1 MGSNNI
7 IVREYLEN
15 LKEDGELDALFPILI
30 NLMGFRI
37 VATAKEAKGQ
47 SQYGKDIIAIGKDE
61 QGIKHRYYFE
71 LKGHA
76 DKDITDK
83 NYSSKDGVRESIIEA
98 KDTAFN
104 DSSIPAFNSLPI
116 KIVFVHNGIMK
127 TNIRPTFEG
136 FIAREFKDGEFERWD
151 IFYLTDLFSQYL
163 FNENLLTD
171 EQSLRLFKRTLI
183 LLDAPENDFND
194 FRTLFDLQ
202 IEKIGETK
210 KGRSFHKFF
219 ATQILLGNVI
229 LHYSIENGNLEPAKQ
244 CLTYLLLKTW
254 SWVLLNKLE
263 TKPSVTREFR
273 KLVSLHYKMLDNYF
287 VTTFPVASTENGLYS
302 ERGGFFEEAGFPLR
316 SFEYLNYF
324 IYYCQAR
331 QYYPRF
337 LPTVSAAKRTI
348 LLSKQKAA
356 LKLLIENN
364 DGCYRAVMDYH
375 SITVLNVFRFVLDQH
390 DEDDMRFVADYLVSL
405 FDNIVITQMIA
416 DRFPLLSQDPS
427 LLIKAMASG
436 KKEGYEDRSSLL
448 IMILFELATVLTGE
462 FIYDSYKPGFEGKI
476 NLQTAYPN
484 FKAYDIEQLLFEK
497 HFDQEFYVET
507 NLSLKS
513 SFKDFRE
520 WMCTKPIEKIN
531 YRTDKAGFSYLR
543 TLAHIYYKNEFF
555 PDFWRIMLVPN
566 KREDKGNGAE
576 GTIE

>member
-61 QGIKHRYYFE
+61 FGIKHRYYFE

-116 KIVFVHNGIMK
+116 KIVFVHNGVMK

-194 FRTLFDLQ
+194 FRTLVDLQ
-202 IEKIGETK
+202 IEKIGENK

-219 ATQILLGNVI
+219 ATQVLLGNVI

-254 SWVLLNKLE
+254 GWVLLHKLE
-263 TKPSVTREFR
+263 TKPSVIREFR
-273 KLVSLHYKMLDNYF
+273 KLVLLHYKMLDKYF
-287 VTTFPVASTENGLYS
+287 AATFPVACTENGLYS

-324 IYYCQAR
+324 VYYCQAR
-331 QYYPRF
+331 QHYPQF
-337 LPTVSAAKRTI
+337 LPKVADLKRKR
-348 LLSKQKAA
+348 LLIKQKAA
-356 LKLLIENN
+356 LKTLIENN
-364 DGCYRAVMDYH
+364 DGCYRAVIDYH

-390 DEDDMRFVADYLVSL
+390 YEDDIRFAADYLVGI
-405 FDNIVITQMIA
+405 FDNILITQQITE
-416 DRFPLLSQDPS
+416 RFPLLSQDPS
-427 LLIKAMASG
+427 ALIKAIASG
-436 KKEGYEDRSSLL
+436 NKEGYEDRSSLL
-448 IMILFELATVLTGE
+448 ITILFELATVLTGE
-462 FIYDSYKPGFEGKI
+462 FIYDSYKAGFEGKI

-484 FKAYDIEQLLFEK
+484 FKDYDIEQLLFEK
-497 HFDQEFYVET
+497 HFDREFYVET
-507 NLSLKS
+507 SLSLKD
-513 SFKDFRE
+513 SFKEFRS
-520 WMCTKPIEKIN
+520 WMIAKLTDKIA

-543 TLAHIYYKNEFF
+543 TLAHVYYKNEFF
-555 PDFWRIMLVPN
+555 PDSWRSMLGPDKKDVP
-566 KREDKGNGAE
+566 EAGHAG
-576 GTIE
+576 